1 MSVGEECMF
10 RKVLRRKRYWRS
22 RNSEEIV
29 YINHEKECGGI
40 YVTLQP
46 RKAIVRIA
54 EWDMIKVFTSARKL
68 EEFLD
73 ELKPPELY

>member
-1 MSVGEECMF
+1 MF
-10 RKVLRRKRYWRS
+10 KKVLRRQRYWRS

-40 YVTLQP
+40 YVTIKP
-46 RKAIVRIA
+46 RKAIVKIA
-54 EWDMIKVFTSARKL
+54 EWDMIKVFTSARRL
-68 EEFLD
+68 EEFLE